1 MPPLVSGVPL
11 IVLGGEVVAPAPIL
25 SRVAVGTEVV
35 VVTRLATAW
44 LAGAAEGLLPLP
56 AVVEC
61 PPARTNPRTIPTTAT
76 MAPPAI
82 RIRFLVCVRCADA
95 RCAAIRARLS
105 EP

>member
-11 IVLGGEVVAPAPIL
+11 IVFGGEVVVPAPIL

-35 VVTRLATAW
+35 VVMRLASAW
-44 LAGAAEGLLPLP
+44 LLGAAEGLLPLP
-56 AVVEC
+56 PVVEC
-61 PPARTNPRTIPTTAT
+61 PPARMNPRTMPTTT
-76 MAPPAI
+76 MMAPPAI
-82 RIRFLVCVRCADA
+82 RIRFLVCARCADA